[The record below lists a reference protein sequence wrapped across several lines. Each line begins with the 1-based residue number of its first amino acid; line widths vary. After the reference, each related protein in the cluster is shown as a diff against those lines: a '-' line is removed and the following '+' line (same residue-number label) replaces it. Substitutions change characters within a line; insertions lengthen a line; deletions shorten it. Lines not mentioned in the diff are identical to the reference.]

1 METTVLFGVL
11 AARGLKL
18 LKHVDPMIAG
28 VVLLIVAVISLITA
42 ARCFY
47 YFATLDRRASFEEA
61 GGAIAHGIGYFLFA
75 GLCSVISLLMFA
87 EAQKDPN
94 SIGYGTADNM
104 ASRPNHPTPEDFEP
118 GRTPTIRPSDRFD
131 SRVDS
136 RFDNNEVEVRQPNR
150 DRAIGGRASQSS
162 LGTTDL
168 PDPAIRRPAPSQ
180 PPHAEDAVD
189 VRLPPSRTNNQPEVV
204 LPATAEVALPVFQ
217 YPLDQAQKSD
227 FAGVESGQDFR
238 GHGPA
243 GSVLVGMRVGTNQG
257 RVTGLEPIYQLADKY
272 VTGSIVGTMGDTREL
287 VLAKPGYVVGGALVA
302 ANQESLALQLRFVKY
317 DASGNALDV
326 FDQYDSERVGRSNGQ
341 VIELDGKG
349 AMVVGFFG
357 KRDNDGICGFGVAG
371 LQPSAGQ
378 TTATTNG
385 ATTNGATT
393 NVLRVWFS
401 EDRKFNVEAKLQEI
415 KNGKAV
421 LQKPDGSVIEV
432 DPAGLC
438 AEDRAY
444 LKSRQ

>member
-1 METTVLFGVL
+1 METTLWFGVL
-11 AARGLKL
+11 AFRGLKL
-18 LKHVDPMIAG
+18 LKHVDPVIAG
-28 VVLLIVAVISLITA
+28 VVLLIVAVILLITA

-47 YFATLDRRASFEEA
+47 YFVTLDRHASFEEA
-61 GGAIAHGIGYFLFA
+61 GGAIAHGVGYFLFA

-87 EAQKDPN
+87 EARKDPN

-118 GRTPTIRPSDRFD
+118 GRTPTIRPSDLF
-131 SRVDS
+131 DS

-150 DRAIGGRASQSS
+150 DRVIGGRASQSS

-168 PDPAIRRPAPSQ
+168 PDPTTRRPVRPSQ
-180 PPHAEDAVD
+180 PTREEDAID
-189 VRLPPSRTNNQPEVV
+189 VRLPPSRANNQPEVV
-204 LPATAEVALPVFQ
+204 LPTTAEVTLPVFQ
-217 YPLDQAQKSD
+217 YELEQAQKSD
-227 FAGVESGQDFR
+227 FAGVDSGQDFR

-243 GSVLVGMRVGTNQG
+243 GSVLVGIRVGTNQG
-257 RVTGLEPIYQLADKY
+257 RVTGLEPVYQLADKY

-302 ANQESLALQLRFVKY
+302 SNQESLALQLRFVKY
-317 DASGNALDV
+317 DASDNALDV
-326 FDQYDSERVGRSNGQ
+326 FDQYDSQRMGRSNGQ

-357 KRDNDGICGFGVAG
+357 KQDNDGICGFGVAG

-378 TTATTNG
+378 TTTATNGAATNG
-385 ATTNGATT
+385 ATA

-421 LQKPDGSVIEV
+421 LLKPDGSVIEV
-432 DPAGLC
+432 DPTGLC